1 MIKKNWEWNDILKQ
15 NTMHV
20 LLTGHIHEAR
30 VSRRPDAKGRIKSKR
45 LVFVILKWSLDFA

>member
-1 MIKKNWEWNDILKQ
+1 
-15 NTMHV
+15 MHV

-45 LVFVILKWSLDFA
+45 LVFVILKWSLDFAYAALPLR